1 MHLDPRHQDLH
12 HGIVDWTGITGASI
26 RAFRFMHTGKSRHG
40 PPHSRVVFRDA
51 VAVVQGRDH
60 GTDDEEA
67 NQRIDED
74 RATLTLFQF
83 SDLISLPEPT
93 VAAHQIATRIDRKS
107 RTRTRIASSDGRR
120 DP

>member
-1 MHLDPRHQDLH
+1 
-12 HGIVDWTGITGASI
+12 
-26 RAFRFMHTGKSRHG
+26 MHTRKSRHRA
-40 PPHSRVVFRDA
+40 PHSRIVFGDA

-67 NQRIDED
+67 DQCIDED
-74 RATLTLFQF
+74 RATLTLFHF

-93 VAAHQIATRIDRKS
+93 VAAHEVATRIDRKS
-107 RTRTRIASSDGRR
+107 RTRTRIACGDGRR